1 MDELTDLFVESIRL
15 RLKGEIVHSKRL
27 FQQYQERATTLGRFP
42 PQHLLIH
49 QLFFE
54 SDLSSIEEVWKSS
67 AKALQNALAMCESDA
82 RQMDRLEILI
92 SLTQVFVYLNEAEQ
106 ASFYLEQA
114 QNLLRELKIRE
125 NSVVDP
131 FANWSSVIFSAKR
144 EQMERLFQEVIALRY
159 DNKQDDTWGNME
171 FVIIKDQEQIREE
184 LENRG
189 IDYDEVIKQFEPH
202 TSGEK

>member
-15 RLKGEIVHSKRL
+15 RLKGEMVRSKRL

-42 PQHLLIH
+42 PQHLLIR

-82 RQMDRLEILI
+82 LQMDRLEILI
-92 SLTQVFVYLNEAEQ
+92 SLTQVFIYLNEAEQ

-114 QNLLRELKIRE
+114 HNLLRELKTGE
-125 NSVVDP
+125 NSVADP

-144 EQMERLFQEVIALRY
+144 EQMERLFQDVTALNY
-159 DNKQDDTWGNME
+159 DNK
-171 FVIIKDQEQIREE
+171 
-184 LENRG
+184 
-189 IDYDEVIKQFEPH
+189 
-202 TSGEK
+202 S